1 MRINAFS
8 DVCLRL
14 LMVLAARPEAL
25 VKTREIAEAIDIPY
39 NQVSKAVHQLGRLG
53 HVEVK
58 RGRSGGLRINE
69 SGLSLG
75 AGTLLRSLEGQG
87 DLAECTS
94 ADGTAACPLIAGC
107 RLRTALGRAQEAFY
121 QELDR
126 WPIRDLATSPALVA
140 LPFPPMP

>member
-14 LMVLAARPEAL
+14 LMLLASRPDTL
-25 VKTREIAEAIDIPY
+25 LKTRDIAEAIDIPY
-39 NQVSKAVHQLGRLG
+39 NQVSKAVHRLGQLGHLDVR
-53 HVEVK
+53 
-58 RGRSGGLRINE
+58 RGRTGGVQINP

-87 DLAECTS
+87 DLAECTT
-94 ADGTAACPLIAGC
+94 ADGADACPLIAGC

-126 WPIRDLATSPALVA
+126 WPIRDLAASPALRT
-140 LPFPPMP
+140 LPFPTFP

>member
-8 DVCLRL
+8 DVCLRI
-14 LMVLAARPEAL
+14 LMLLAARSEAL
-25 VKTREIAEAIDIPY
+25 LRTREIAVAIDIPY
-39 NQVSKAVHQLGRLG
+39 NQVSKAVHKLGQLD
-53 HVEVK
+53 HIDVK
-58 RGRSGGLRINE
+58 RGRSGGVRINE

-87 DLAECTS
+87 DLAECTTT
-94 ADGTAACPLIAGC
+94 DGRPACPLIVGC

-126 WPIRDLATSPALVA
+126 WPIRDLATSPALAA
-140 LPFPPMP
+140 LPFPTLP

>member
-14 LMVLAARPEAL
+14 LMLLASRPDTL
-25 VKTREIAEAIDIPY
+25 LKTRDIAEAIDIPY
-39 NQVSKAVHQLGRLG
+39 NQVSKAVHRLGQLGHLD
-53 HVEVK
+53 VN
-58 RGRSGGLRINE
+58 RGRTGGVQITP

-87 DLAECTS
+87 DLAECTT
-94 ADGTAACPLIAGC
+94 ADGTDACPLIAGC

-126 WPIRDLATSPALVA
+126 WPIRDLATSPALRT
-140 LPFPPMP
+140 LPFPTFP